1 VVFGVTQYQV
11 DRSRHAEIEDLAV
24 QSARQAAFELD
35 RIIGGVRVLLIA
47 VSKVPDVRDV
57 NEAGCTAYFDRLRP
71 ELPYLTGLAVL
82 TADGRRRCGYAQSAA
97 EKDGFTKQSYFHD
110 ALATEA
116 AVVGEYISGPS
127 SDHPVVPVAM
137 AMRDADG
144 AAGGVLVAFLD
155 LVWLGERLKE
165 RGLPPGGSVTVSD
178 RSGVIIAREPLPAFF
193 VGTKIPDPYMRLLT
207 APRPGWEEVLSQD
220 GTRRVLGYVPLSES
234 PTGLYVSAGLS
245 AERSYE
251 TVNAAARVGAMLT
264 IAGTLAT
271 LLATWTM
278 GDRVF
283 VQPIQ
288 RVTDVLRKWRA
299 GDRTARTRYVAA
311 NGEIGQLGAEL
322 DRLMDEICRG
332 QEQQEL
338 LAQEL
343 EHRVKNTLAT
353 VQALAAMT
361 LNRQATG
368 KELLPDFL
376 ARIAA
381 LASAHE
387 VLTHR
392 QWDSAD
398 LRELLLKALR
408 PLVDDVERRVRIDGI
423 NIELPA
429 RAALA

>member
-1 VVFGVTQYQV
+1 
-11 DRSRHAEIEDLAV
+11 
-24 QSARQAAFELD
+24 
-35 RIIGGVRVLLIA
+35 
-47 VSKVPDVRDV
+47 
-57 NEAGCTAYFDRLRP
+57 
-71 ELPYLTGLAVL
+71 
-82 TADGRRRCGYAQSAA
+82 
-97 EKDGFTKQSYFHD
+97 
-110 ALATEA
+110 
-116 AVVGEYISGPS
+116 
-127 SDHPVVPVAM
+127 
-137 AMRDADG
+137 
-144 AAGGVLVAFLD
+144 
-155 LVWLGERLKE
+155 
-165 RGLPPGGSVTVSD
+165 
-178 RSGVIIAREPLPAFF
+178 
-193 VGTKIPDPYMRLLT
+193 MRLLT